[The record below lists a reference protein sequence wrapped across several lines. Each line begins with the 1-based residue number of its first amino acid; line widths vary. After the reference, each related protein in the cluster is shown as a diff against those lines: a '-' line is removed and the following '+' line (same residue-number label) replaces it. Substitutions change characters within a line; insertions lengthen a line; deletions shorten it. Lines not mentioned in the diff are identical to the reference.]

1 MKMIMEI
8 NKEAHFSRRQS
19 FGLDSNLDSGI
30 FARRKAINIKFAF
43 LANWF
48 VFPNKVTKKSCVTMY
63 GCYGIFFLL
72 SILYKFINAEDSEIV
87 N

>member
-1 MKMIMEI
+1 MKMVMEI

-19 FGLDSNLDSGI
+19 FGLDSDLDSGI

-48 VFPNKVTKKSCVTMY
+48 VFPNKVTKKNHVSRCMVATE
-63 GCYGIFFLL
+63 FFFCCLFFTNL
-72 SILYKFINAEDSEIV
+72 
-87 N
+87 

>member
-48 VFPNKVTKKSCVTMY
+48 VFPNKVTKKIICHIVWLLRN
-63 GCYGIFFLL
+63 FFLL
-72 SILYKFINAEDSEIV
+72 SIFYKFINAEDSEMV